1 MMKRIFAA
9 AIASAF
15 LAVAIAPTA
24 TAQEKKP
31 TPQQQKMRYY
41 GANATGPAAQ
51 DCCAGAGH
59 EVAGG

>member
-1 MMKRIFAA
+1 MMRRIFAA

-24 TAQEKKP
+24 TAQEKKT

-41 GANATGPAAQ
+41 GANAT
-51 DCCAGAGH
+51 
-59 EVAGG
+59 